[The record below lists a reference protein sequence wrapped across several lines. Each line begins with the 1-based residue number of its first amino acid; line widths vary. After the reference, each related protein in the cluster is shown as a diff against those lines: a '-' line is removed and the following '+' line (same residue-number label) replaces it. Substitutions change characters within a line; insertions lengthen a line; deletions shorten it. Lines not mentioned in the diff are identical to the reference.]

1 MLDKR
6 FQKRIASQARTGE
19 HMKRYPILA
28 TGIAPSRRRTLNAGK
43 SILDGARTVT
53 LFSDMNGVRRRVATD
68 GIASDWQK
76 VGSDFWTAIAAEKS
90 RREREAG

>member
-6 FQKRIASQARTGE
+6 FQKGIASQARTGE
-19 HMKRYPILA
+19 QMKRYPLLA
-28 TGIAPSRRRTLNAGK
+28 ASTAPSRWRTLNAGK

-53 LFSDMNGVRRRVATD
+53 LFSDMNGVRRRVAKD

-76 VGSDFWTAIAAEKS
+76 VGSDIWTAIAAEKR
-90 RREREAG
+90 RREREAR